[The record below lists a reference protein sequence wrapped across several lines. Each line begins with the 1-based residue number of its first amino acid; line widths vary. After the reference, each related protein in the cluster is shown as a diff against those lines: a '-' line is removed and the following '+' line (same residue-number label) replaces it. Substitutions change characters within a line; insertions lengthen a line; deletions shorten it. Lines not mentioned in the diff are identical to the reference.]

1 MKRNFITT
9 SEWSKNELQSILDFA
24 GELKANRI
32 QPLLKNKSIAL
43 IFFNPS
49 LRTKTSFQIGMNQLG
64 GNAVI
69 ISPGQDAWPIEFDIG
84 KVMNEEA
91 EEHIAEVAKVL
102 STYCDLIAVRA
113 FPKFK
118 NIEEDI
124 EDKIIRSFEKF
135 ATVPII
141 NMETITHPC
150 QELAH
155 ILTLQEQLGDLKNKN
170 YLLTWTYHPKAL
182 NSAVANSSLIIA
194 SKFGMNVTLLCP
206 TEDYLLHDQYIEEAK
221 LNCQKNNTNFT
232 VSYDIEQSYAGK
244 DIVYAKSWGSIPFY
258 GKPNQEKEIRDQYK
272 KFIVDERKMNITNN
286 ALFSHCL
293 PLRRN
298 IKATDAVMDSDNCIA
313 IQEAEN
319 RMHVQKS
326 LLVNLLKE

>member
-1 MKRNFITT
+1 MKI
-9 SEWSKNELQSILDFA
+9 K
-24 GELKANRI
+24 
-32 QPLLKNKSIAL
+32 LL
-43 IFFNPS
+43 
-49 LRTKTSFQIGMNQLG
+49 
-64 GNAVI
+64 
-69 ISPGQDAWPIEFDIG
+69 E
-84 KVMNEEA
+84 
-91 EEHIAEVAKVL
+91 
-102 STYCDLIAVRA
+102 
-113 FPKFK
+113 
-118 NIEEDI
+118 
-124 EDKIIRSFEKF
+124 SFEKF

>member
-1 MKRNFITT
+1 
-9 SEWSKNELQSILDFA
+9 
-24 GELKANRI
+24 
-32 QPLLKNKSIAL
+32 
-43 IFFNPS
+43 
-49 LRTKTSFQIGMNQLG
+49 
-64 GNAVI
+64 
-69 ISPGQDAWPIEFDIG
+69 IED
-84 KVMNEEA
+84 
-91 EEHIAEVAKVL
+91 
-102 STYCDLIAVRA
+102 
-113 FPKFK
+113 
-118 NIEEDI
+118 DI
-124 EDKIIRSFEKF
+124 EDKIIRGFEKF

-155 ILTLQEQLGDLKNKN
+155 ILSLQEQLGDLKNKN

-182 NSAVANSSLIIA
+182 NTAVANSSLIIA

-206 TEDYLLHDQYIEEAK
+206 TEDYLLHETYINEAK
-221 LNCQKNNTNFT
+221 LNCQENNTNFT
-232 VSYDIEQSYAGK
+232 ISHNIEESYASK
-244 DIVYAKSWGSIPFY
+244 DVVYAKSWGSIPFY
-258 GKPNQEKEIRDQYK
+258 GKPNQEKKIRDQYK
-272 KFIVDERKMNITNN
+272 KFIVDEQKMNITNN

-298 IKATDAVMDSDNCIA
+298 IKATDAVMDSDNCVA

>member
-1 MKRNFITT
+1 MKKNFINTN
-9 SEWSKNELQSILDFA
+9 EWSKNELQSILDFA
-24 GELKANRI
+24 DKLKKDRI

-49 LRTKTSFQIGMNQLG
+49 LRTKTSFQIGINELG

-69 ISPGQDAWPIEFDIG
+69 INPGQDAWPIEFNIG
-84 KVMNEEA
+84 KVMNEDA

-102 STYCDLIAVRA
+102 SSYCDLIAVRA
-113 FPKFK
+113 FPKFQ

-124 EDKIIRSFEKF
+124 EDHVIRSFEKF

-155 ILTLQEQLGDLKNKN
+155 ILSLQEQLGDLKNKN

-182 NSAVANSSLIIA
+182 NTAVANSTLMIA

-206 TEDYLLHDQYIEEAK
+206 SKDYLLHDSFLKQAQA
-221 LNCQKNNTNFT
+221 NCNENNTNFT
-232 VSYDIEQSYAGK
+232 VSHEINESYLGK
-244 DIVYAKSWGSIPFY
+244 DVVYAKSWGSIPFY
-258 GKPNQEKEIRDQYK
+258 GKPKEEKEMRDRYK
-272 KFIVDERKMNITNN
+272 HFIVDEEKMNMTNN

-298 IKATDAVMDSDNCIA
+298 IKATDGVMDSNYCIA

-319 RMHVQKS
+319 RLHVQKS
-326 LLVNLLKE
+326 LLVKLLKE

>member
-24 GELKANRI
+24 SELKANRV

-69 ISPGQDAWPIEFDIG
+69 ISPGQDAWPIEFDVG

-102 STYCDLIAVRA
+102 SSYCDLIAVRA
-113 FPKFK
+113 FPRFK
-118 NIEEDI
+118 NIEDDI
-124 EDKIIRSFEKF
+124 EDKIIRGFEKF

-155 ILTLQEQLGDLKNKN
+155 ILSLQEQLGDLKNKN

-182 NSAVANSSLIIA
+182 NTAVANSSLIIA

-206 TEDYLLHDQYIEEAK
+206 TEDYLLHETYINEAK
-221 LNCQKNNTNFT
+221 LNCQENNTNFT
-232 VSYDIEQSYAGK
+232 ISHNIEESYASK
-244 DIVYAKSWGSIPFY
+244 DVVYAKSWGSIPFY
-258 GKPNQEKEIRDQYK
+258 GKPNQEKKIRDQYK
-272 KFIVDERKMNITNN
+272 KFIVDEQKMNITNN

-298 IKATDAVMDSDNCIA
+298 IKATDAVMDSDNCVA